1 MTDGLQDQQHKTDL
15 GSKMGD
21 LKDAAMDQI
30 DKASAQA
37 ARIAEGV
44 TDQAREAGEKVREV
58 ASTVDTTVRKSL
70 RDQPMTTLAAVAAL
84 GFVVGA
90 LWKSK

>member
-1 MTDGLQDQQHKTDL
+1 MTDALQDQPRKTDL
-15 GSKMGD
+15 GSGIGD
-21 LKDAAMDQI
+21 LKDAVSDQI

-37 ARIAEGV
+37 GRIADGV

-58 ASTVDTTVRKSL
+58 ASTADTTVRKL
-70 RDQPMTTLAAVAAL
+70 LTDQPMAALAAVAAL
-84 GFVVGA
+84 GFVLGA